1 MIRIRSEWVLDKDFQ
16 TLVIKY
22 PDDLRF
28 TEEKLIEQYR
38 SNEVEKWG
46 NVFDQKVT
54 IDLDYVEIPR
64 GLDVKNICKLTAQE
78 MGITMDALFG
88 KTKHKDVV
96 LCRMFAVNICLDNL
110 IPVAHIEEQTPF
122 KNRIYY
128 YYLHTLVNLR
138 ETDDK
143 IDIRYKEVFDIVM
156 QKAKQ

>member
-1 MIRIRSEWVLDKDFQ
+1 MIRIRSERVLDSDFQ

-38 SNEVEKWG
+38 ANEVEKWG

-64 GLDVKNICKLTAQE
+64 GIDVNNICKLTAQE
-78 MGITMDALFG
+78 MGITMDAMFG

-110 IPVAHIEEQTPF
+110 VPVAHIEERTPF

-128 YYLHTLVNLR
+128 YYMNRLTDLR
-138 ETDDK
+138 EDSDEVDT
-143 IDIRYKEVFDIVM
+143 RYKEVFDLVM
-156 QKAKQ
+156 EKAKQ